1 MKNNIKNKNTSW
13 GYLFYYYNKRKT
25 PIKDIYILILFF

>member
-13 GYLFYYYNKRKT
+13 EYLFYYYNKRKT
-25 PIKDIYILILFF
+25 SIKDI